1 MNYHQGRSDMGKVV
15 ESILFRGTTD
25 RTLRVSHLF
34 ELSLDGKYCSIKE
47 NEDTGKI
54 TIYPSYM
61 ITISTSPWKT

>member
-1 MNYHQGRSDMGKVV
+1 MGKVV

-61 ITISTSPWKT
+61 ITIS